1 MKHIFGLLILV
12 TVAALLAADTAAL
25 ADLLPNGGGGR
36 PRPRPRP
43 PISEPAPQADAG
55 VPLTYREDADAS
67 TSKLVIPR
75 RYLQQAGWRKNAGE
89 LKGADSIAQSTDK
102 TRTIVAGVAMAF
114 AAASV
119 VLLRNKSRTVKVVA
133 LVVAFSVCTLG
144 VAEILSA
151 APPRDKVD
159 PQGGGGARV
168 VIQIVE
174 AGDGVQFVR
183 GTR

>member
-1 MKHIFGLLILV
+1 MKQVFGLLILV
-12 TVAALLAADTAAL
+12 TVAALLAADSAAL

-43 PISEPAPQADAG
+43 PISEPAPQVDAG
-55 VPLTYREDADAS
+55 VPLTYREDAEAS

-75 RYLQQAGWRKNAGE
+75 RYLEQAGWRKNAGGPE
-89 LKGADSIAQSTDK
+89 EADQIGQSKDH
-102 TRTIVAGVAMAF
+102 TRTIVAGVAMSLAV
-114 AAASV
+114 ASV
-119 VLLRNKSRTVKVVA
+119 VLLRNKSLSVKVVA

-144 VAEILSA
+144 VSEILSA

-159 PQGGGGARV
+159 SQGGGGARV

-174 AGDGVQFVR
+174 QGDSVQFVR